1 MAPFRTLVPPPP
13 PNPPLKEII
22 LEGKRKKKTEL
33 PSLVPKSAATLLK
46 EKKNTLKRN
55 FLKKEKP

>member
-13 PNPPLKEII
+13 SPPSKEII

-46 EKKNTLKRN
+46 EKKIKIH
-55 FLKKEKP
+55 